1 MEHCATTRS
10 IAILV
15 GFLLLLGSRICIED
29 GYAQALSA
37 DERARLAPQ
46 LRLAAAPTAVAS
58 RLPLVERG
66 ASPTQKGGAQT
77 QYGVFVRTTDLKALQ
92 ETNLPVRGVGT
103 DLASA
108 RLTPEELRALAQREE
123 VTYVQPT
130 RTYEPMNDVVR
141 GVTGIQAIQE
151 GVFGRQYTGENV
163 LACVIDTG
171 IDWSHRDFREMDDS
185 TRSRIRALWDQTLTP
200 RPSEDSPGGFGYGVE
215 YTRRDIEGEI
225 DDTPDRA
232 VRSTD
237 TNGHGTHVAGTIAGN
252 GAAGPGRTH
261 RGMAPEA
268 DIVAVK
274 TDFTGVGIADGIRY
288 CGGVAEASDQP
299 VVVNLSLGTMAGP
312 HDGSAPL
319 AQVIS
324 DFVGPGR
331 SAVVAA
337 GNGGEKRRHVTRSLS
352 SGTADSLR
360 IRVPRYSPADG
371 AENDVAFHLDTWID
385 GSASVPTTVVTPGG
399 TTVPVA
405 ADSAA
410 SVQTPNGTVAYE
422 NAVGPGD
429 DRHVELLVH
438 DAEPRTPPV
447 EGRWTIVMENN
458 GSAAKTMHG
467 WMVET
472 TTESVLPGG
481 NRRYTLTTPA
491 TAQGALSV
499 GAWTQRGHWQT
510 TEGTDVST
518 PTNQLEKTAAF
529 SGRGPLRG
537 EAQKPD
543 LVAPGQW
550 NVSARSRSAPSPK
563 RARHGEGYVMRRGTS
578 TAAATATGAVALL
591 FEQAPSLSASRA
603 VRLLTKTAEQTDDDR
618 PWTPERGHGRLDLF
632 PAMAELRD
640 ATVATRT
647 LMRYDAPATGEDQ
660 TTHTLGGSKAKAMA
674 VRFTPS
680 RSGVVTGLYL
690 HTAAGP
696 ANQLRDSL
704 TVELRADTDGVPG
717 RKLGPAIQ
725 VAPDALSNHTM
736 NFVSLTETGVVV
748 RKDTDYHVVIEPGT
762 ESGTLDLM
770 GERRLVDGRS
780 SVRRGGKWSSLS
792 ESDLALRV
800 STALA
805 LELRTPQLTAP
816 QSAAVLDATEPVTL
830 SWNDV
835 PEAESY
841 TIHVSP
847 SRDFPSARTD
857 TLQSQTPS
865 VALTDLT
872 PSTAYHWRVRAER
885 LDYAGSW
892 SSKRSFVAYPS
903 TIDVEASRSFGAAN
917 EAPGYRLVALPGQ
930 TSLSLSKTV
939 DGKAGETWQA
949 FWDTGSTER
958 PLVAF
963 EKTARF
969 RLRPGNGFWLRS
981 DSRWSVQTSVPTVS
995 LSEDGTYAIE
1005 LHDGWNVIS
1014 NPFEL
1019 DVPWRA
1025 VEAVNDGTLP
1035 PLWRYS
1041 GSFEPTAT
1049 LASARAG
1056 EAFYFLNDQG
1066 RDALQIPYPAA
1077 PDTPSASSGPPD
1089 QPSALV
1095 LSTHQ
1100 RGTQTA
1106 RVRVGIAKAAEDGRD
1121 ALDRVAP
1128 PARFAQTTLH
1138 LEGGDTNAPARQQ
1151 RLAAEYRPAEA
1162 DGHTFSLVLR
1172 TEWEDPVELQAEGLD
1187 AFEGKQVVLVDPSA
1201 GESYDLRTSSSVTI
1215 EPEDGPRSLRLLVG
1229 SSDYVEA
1236 KKDVALPS
1244 DLQFL
1249 PNRPNPFREQTTLEY
1264 VLPDPA
1270 SVRLAVYDVLGRQ
1283 VRVLVDGKQKAGR
1296 HTVQWDGHD
1305 ESGKKMASGV
1315 YLARLVVGGTT
1326 KVRKM
1331 TFVR

>member
-1 MEHCATTRS
+1 LTTS
-10 IAILV
+10 K
-15 GFLLLLGSRICIED
+15 
-29 GYAQALSA
+29 
-37 DERARLAPQ
+37 DE
-46 LRLAAAPTAVAS
+46 T
-58 RLPLVERG
+58 G
-66 ASPTQKGGAQT
+66 TQT
-77 QYGVFVRTTDLKALQ
+77 HYGVFVRTTDLKALQ
-92 ETNLPVRGVGT
+92 ETDLPVRAAGT
-103 DLASA
+103 DLATA
-108 RLTPEELRALAQREE
+108 RVTAAELRAMAKMEA
-123 VTYVQPT
+123 VTYVQPA
-130 RTYEPMNDVVR
+130 RTYDPMNDVVR
-141 GVTGIQAIQE
+141 GVTGVQAVQE
-151 GVFGRQYTGENV
+151 GIFGRKYTGEGV

-171 IDWSHRDFREMDDS
+171 IDWSHRDFRGVDDS
-185 TRSRIRALWDQTLTP
+185 TRSRVRAVWDQTLTP
-200 RPSEDSPGGFGYGVE
+200 RPSEDSPGEFGYGVQ
-215 YTRRDIEGEI
+215 YMRRDIEDEI
-225 DDTPDRA
+225 DGTPART

-237 TNGHGTHVAGTIAGN
+237 TDGHGTHVAGTIAGN
-252 GAAGPGRTH
+252 GAASPNHTH

-288 CGGVAEASDQP
+288 CGGIAEATDQP

-319 AQVIS
+319 AQAIS

-337 GNGGEKRRHVTRSLS
+337 GNGGETKRHVTRSLS
-352 SGTADSLR
+352 PGTADSLQ
-360 IRVPRYSPADG
+360 IQVPRYSPVDG
-371 AENDVAFHLDTWID
+371 EENDVAFRLDAWIG
-385 GSASVPTTVVTPGG
+385 GSASVPTAVVTPGG
-399 TTVPVA
+399 TTVPVT

-410 SVQTPNGTVAYE
+410 SVQTSDGTVAYE
-422 NAVGPGD
+422 NAVQPRG

-438 DAEPRTPPV
+438 DAESRAPPA
-447 EGRWTIVMENN
+447 EGTWTIVMENN
-458 GSAAKTMHG
+458 GSAATTMHG

-472 TTESVLPGG
+472 TTKSVLPGG

-510 TEGTDVST
+510 VEGADVST
-518 PTNQLEKTAAF
+518 PANQLEKTAAF

-537 EAQKPD
+537 EGQKPD

-550 NVSARSRSAPSPK
+550 NVSARSRSASSTE
-563 RARHGEGYVMRRGTS
+563 RARHGESYVMRRGTS
-578 TAAATATGAVALL
+578 TAAAAATGAVALL

-618 PWTPERGHGRLDLF
+618 PWTLKRGHGRLDLF
-632 PAMAELRD
+632 QAMAELQD
-640 ATVATRT
+640 ATVATRD
-647 LMRYDAPATGEDQ
+647 LMQYDDLATEEER
-660 TTHTLGGSKAKAMA
+660 TEHTLGGSGAEAMA

-680 RSGVVTGLYL
+680 RSGVATGLYV
-690 HTAAGP
+690 HTASGS

-704 TVELRADTDGVPG
+704 TVDLWTNEEGLPG
-717 RKLGPAIQ
+717 KKIGSTMRVG
-725 VAPDALSNHTM
+725 PDALSNHTM
-736 NFVSLTETGVVV
+736 NFVSLSETDVALE
-748 RKDTDYHVVIEPGT
+748 KNTDYHVVIEPGS
-762 ESGTLDLM
+762 EEGTLDLM
-770 GERRLVDGRS
+770 GERRLVDRRS
-780 SVRRGGKWSSLS
+780 SIRRGGQWTPLTG
-792 ESDLALRV
+792 SDLALRV
-800 STALA
+800 SATLA
-805 LELRTPQLTAP
+805 LDLGTPQLTAP
-816 QSAAVLDATEPVTL
+816 QSAAVLDAAEPVTL
-830 SWNDV
+830 SWNAV

-841 TIHVSP
+841 TVHVSP
-847 SRDFPSARTD
+847 SSNFPAARTD
-857 TLQSQTPS
+857 TIQSQASS
-865 VALTDLT
+865 VALTDLAS
-872 PSTAYHWRVRAER
+872 STAYHWRVRAER
-885 LDYAGSW
+885 LEHTGSW
-892 SSKRSFVAYPS
+892 SSTRSFVAYPS
-903 TIDVEASRSFGAAN
+903 TIDVQASRSFSVAN

-930 TSLSLSKTV
+930 TRLPLSETA

-949 FWDTGSTER
+949 FWDTGNTER
-958 PLVAF
+958 PFVAF

-969 RLRPGNGFWLRS
+969 RFRPGNGFWLRS
-981 DSRWSVQTSVPTVS
+981 DGRWSVRTSVPTVS
-995 LSEDGTYAIE
+995 LSTEGTYAIE

-1025 VEAVNDGTLP
+1025 VEAANDGALP

-1041 GSFEPTAT
+1041 GRFEPTST
-1049 LASARAG
+1049 FTSAREG

-1077 PDTPSASSGPPD
+1077 PGTPSKSSGTPD
-1089 QPSALV
+1089 QSSALV

-1100 RGTQTA
+1100 RGKQTA
-1106 RVRVGIAKAAEDGRD
+1106 RVRVGVAQTARDGRD

-1128 PARFAQTTLH
+1128 PSRLAQTTLR
-1138 LEGGDTNAPARQQ
+1138 LEGSDTNAPARQQ

-1172 TEWEDPVELQAEGLD
+1172 TESEAPVELRAEGLD
-1187 AFEGKQVVLVDPSA
+1187 AVEGKQVVLVDPSA
-1201 GESYDLRTSSSVTI
+1201 GESYDLRTSPSVTI
-1215 EPEDGPRSLRLLVG
+1215 DSEDGPRSLRLLVG
-1229 SSDYVEA
+1229 SPDYVEA
-1236 KKDVALPS
+1236 KKNVALPS

-1249 PNRPNPFREQTTLEY
+1249 PNRPNPFSEQTTLEY

-1283 VRVLVDGKQKAGR
+1283 VRVLIDGKQKAGR

-1315 YLARLVVGGTT
+1315 YLARLVVEGTT